1 MQEDGLVRV
10 YIRISRRM
18 HDEMSAL
25 IPWGLR
31 RNVHETV
38 LQLVL
43 DAVKADGM
51 VLVGHLL
58 DGKFKLVRDEQG
70 SVQILDGGSAHGPA
84 G

>member
-1 MQEDGLVRV
+1 MPEDGLVRV
-10 YIRISRRM
+10 YIRISKRM
-18 HDEMSAL
+18 HDDMSAL

-43 DAVKADGM
+43 DAVKLDGM

-58 DGKFKLVRDEQG
+58 DGKFKLVRDEQE
-70 SVQILDGGSAHGPA
+70 SVRNADAERAHGPA